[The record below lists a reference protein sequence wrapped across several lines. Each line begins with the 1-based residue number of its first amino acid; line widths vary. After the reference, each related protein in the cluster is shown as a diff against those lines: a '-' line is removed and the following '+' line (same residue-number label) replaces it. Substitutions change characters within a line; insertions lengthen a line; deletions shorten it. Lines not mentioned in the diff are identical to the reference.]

1 MLIDKDG
8 RWVPCGY
15 ASFLFF
21 DGTVRRF
28 EAIVV
33 AGVVSSALVR
43 ENRMV
48 GLVKVVLTSHAQTG
62 QDFKHR
68 VERLVA
74 GRTSKA
80 VSTGTLRRR
89 F

>member
-1 MLIDKDG
+1 MFVDEDG

-15 ASFLFF
+15 ASSLYF

-28 EAIVV
+28 EARVV

-62 QDFKHR
+62 QDFKQR
-68 VERLVA
+68 VGRLE
-74 GRTSKA
+74 GTSKA
-80 VSTGTLRRR
+80 GVSTGTLGHR